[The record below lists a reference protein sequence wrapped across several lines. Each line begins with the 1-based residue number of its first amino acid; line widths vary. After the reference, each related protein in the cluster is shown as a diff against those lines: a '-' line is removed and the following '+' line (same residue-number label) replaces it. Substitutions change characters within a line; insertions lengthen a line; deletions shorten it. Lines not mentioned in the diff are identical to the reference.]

1 LEPKTASPK
10 KENKRRGNIMTPEQA
25 WAKAMSFEHRPDPYP
40 FFDELRK
47 TPVVHV
53 GNGLYVV
60 TGYRELEALLHD
72 PHISSDPRRMQAH
85 AAAMAG
91 SEADPSVAAYGD
103 HGSMIQADPPEH
115 DRMRRQCMRQF
126 GPPHTPDLIPS
137 MGPGIT
143 KLCNE
148 LLDKNKGKTRMDV
161 VDDYAYPV
169 PVWAICLI
177 LGVPLEAEA
186 QFHEWIHDMMA
197 GLMDMGPEAQ
207 TEEGKARAA
216 KGKEAVAAL
225 AQYITGLLQGF
236 IKKPG
241 DSMLSKLVND
251 NGPDGAMSPS
261 EAVKNAMLLLIA
273 GHDSTVNTIAHCVLM
288 LLRNPGSI
296 ELLLARPNLV
306 PFAVEET
313 LRLQSAVQFFPTK
326 SATDDIEINGTVIP
340 KGSQVHLM
348 YGAANRDPRRFPDP
362 NKFDI
367 ERKDNRHM
375 GWGTGIHAC
384 FGGPLARL
392 EVNLALEAFIK
403 RVENPRLVEDP
414 PEYRRSNVFRGPR
427 HLFIDFDGIRD

>member
-1 LEPKTASPK
+1 
-10 KENKRRGNIMTPEQA
+10 M
-25 WAKAMSFEHRPDPYP
+25 
-40 FFDELRK
+40 
-47 TPVVHV
+47 
-53 GNGLYVV
+53 
-60 TGYRELEALLHD
+60 
-72 PHISSDPRRMQAH
+72 
-85 AAAMAG
+85 
-91 SEADPSVAAYGD
+91 
-103 HGSMIQADPPEH
+103 
-115 DRMRRQCMRQF
+115 
-126 GPPHTPDLIPS
+126 
-137 MGPGIT
+137 
-143 KLCNE
+143 
-148 LLDKNKGKTRMDV
+148 
-161 VDDYAYPV
+161 
-169 PVWAICLI
+169 
-177 LGVPLEAEA
+177 
-186 QFHEWIHDMMA
+186 
-197 GLMDMGPEAQ
+197 
-207 TEEGKARAA
+207 
-216 KGKEAVAAL
+216 AAL

-296 ELLLARPNLV
+296 ELLLERPNLV

-375 GWGTGIHAC
+375 GWGTGVHSC

-392 EVNLALEAFIK
+392 EVNIALETFLK
-403 RVENPRLVEDP
+403 RVKNPRLIEDP
-414 PEYRRSNVFRGPR
+414 PEYRRSNVFRGPE
-427 HLFIDFDGIRD
+427 HLFIDFDGISD

>member
-1 LEPKTASPK
+1 
-10 KENKRRGNIMTPEQA
+10 MTPETA
-25 WAKAMSFEHRPDPYP
+25 WAEAMKFENRPNPYP

-47 TPVVHV
+47 TPVVDV

-72 PHISSDPRRMQAH
+72 PRISSDPRRMKAH
-85 AAAMAG
+85 AAAVGG
-91 SEADPSVAAYGD
+91 SEGDASLEAYGKD
-103 HGSMIQADPPEH
+103 GSMIVADPPEH

-137 MGPGIT
+137 MGPGIS
-143 KLCNE
+143 KLCSE
-148 LLDKNKGKTRMDV
+148 LLDKIKGKTRMDV

-169 PVWAICLI
+169 PVWAICHI

-186 QFHEWIHDMMA
+186 QFHVWIHDFMA
-197 GLMDMGPEAQ
+197 GLMDFGPEAA

-216 KGKEAVAAL
+216 KGKESSAAL
-225 AQYITGLLQGF
+225 AKYMAGLIEEF
-236 IKKPG
+236 KKHPR
-241 DSMLSKLVND
+241 DNMLSKLAND
-251 NGPDGAMSPS
+251 DGPDGQMTAG
-261 EAVKNAMLLLIA
+261 EVLTNAQLLLVA

-288 LLRNPGSI
+288 LLRNPGSV
-296 ELLLARPNLV
+296 ELLRARPNLI

-326 SATDDIEINGTVIP
+326 SATDNIEINGTVIP

-348 YGAANRDPRRFPDP
+348 YGAANRDPKRFSDP

-367 ERKDNRHM
+367 ERRDNEHF
-375 GWGTGIHAC
+375 GWGSGIHTC

-403 RVENPRLVEDP
+403 RVENPRLVVDP

-427 HLFIDFDGIRD
+427 HLLVDFD

>member
-1 LEPKTASPK
+1 
-10 KENKRRGNIMTPEQA
+10 MTPEEA
-25 WAKAMSFEHRPDPYP
+25 WAKAMSFEHRANPYP

-72 PHISSDPRRMQAH
+72 PHISSDPRRMKAH

-91 SEADPSVAAYGD
+91 SEADASLEAYGQ
-103 HGSMIQADPPEH
+103 HGSMIVSDPPEH

-137 MGPGIT
+137 MGPGIS
-143 KLCNE
+143 KLCKE
-148 LLDKNKGKTRMDV
+148 LIDKNKGKTRMDV

-169 PVWAICLI
+169 PVWAICHV
-177 LGVPLEAEA
+177 LGIPLEAEA
-186 QFHEWIHDMMA
+186 QFHLWIHDFMA
-197 GLMDMGPEAQ
+197 GLMDMGPEAA

-216 KGKEAVAAL
+216 KGKESAAAL
-225 AQYITGLLQGF
+225 GKYMASLIEGYKEQ
-236 IKKPG
+236 PG
-241 DSMLSKLVND
+241 DSMLSKLAND
-251 NGPDGAMSPS
+251 KGPDGPMTTAEVLS
-261 EAVKNAMLLLIA
+261 NAQLLLVA
-273 GHDSTVNTIAHCVLM
+273 GHDSTVNTISHCVLM
-288 LLRNPGSI
+288 LLRNPGSL
-296 ELLLARPNLV
+296 ELLSARPELV
-306 PFAVEET
+306 PFAVEES

-340 KGSQVHLM
+340 KGSQVHFM

-375 GWGTGIHAC
+375 GWGTGVHSC

-392 EVNLALEAFIK
+392 EVNIALETFLE
-403 RVENPRLVEDP
+403 RVKQPRLVEDP
-414 PEYRRSNVFRGPR
+414 PEYRRSNVFRGPE